1 MGRDARHMQPLMAFH
16 MLGIGQVGNL
26 GLRKEGGTLRPQI
39 KAHGNE
45 GRDMICV
52 IEPIG
57 ARDIIAELAKTILV
71 LQAGF
76 VISVACES
84 VVNAIP

>member
-1 MGRDARHMQPLMAFH
+1 
-16 MLGIGQVGNL
+16 
-26 GLRKEGGTLRPQI
+26 
-39 KAHGNE
+39 
-45 GRDMICV
+45 MICV

-76 VISVACES
+76 VISVASES
-84 VVNAIP
+84 VVNANP